1 MQKRKSIFN
10 PLFWLLNMDYID
22 IPLSKN
28 MPLPTWMEYNNHHNI
43 IELYGRIPK
52 DTLFCQTKKNL
63 VIRVEDVYNFICMEF
78 NLIRVT
84 NKKKNNLIDYKDEF
98 SNDPNYQIG
107 YVKEMEPLLEE
118 KTVDGTQT

>member
-1 MQKRKSIFN
+1 
-10 PLFWLLNMDYID
+10 
-22 IPLSKN
+22 
-28 MPLPTWMEYNNHHNI
+28 
-43 IELYGRIPK
+43 
-52 DTLFCQTKKNL
+52 
-63 VIRVEDVYNFICMEF
+63 MEF

-118 KTVDGTQT
+118 KTVDGT